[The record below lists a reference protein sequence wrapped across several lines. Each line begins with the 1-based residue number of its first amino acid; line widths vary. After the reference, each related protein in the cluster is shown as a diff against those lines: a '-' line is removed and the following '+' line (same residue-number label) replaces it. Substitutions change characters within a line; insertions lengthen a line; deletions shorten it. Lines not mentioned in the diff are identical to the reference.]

1 VAASRW
7 ATEPEQKPAGKRT
20 VDVAFEP
27 RDEGETCVRVVQTGA
42 EGKARTLGE
51 RCTSGLVWKSALR
64 WAPSGSLATVAV
76 QPLAAWTEVWVLRRG
91 GDGAWT
97 IATLTPATA
106 DPDNAVGYVE
116 AAGFSPDGGRLLV
129 VREARAGG
137 QVTRRFQVVESS
149 TLVVEKWA
157 AHADKLGAFKRW
169 TLPSWRAGTLALR

>member
-1 VAASRW
+1 M
-7 ATEPEQKPAGKRT
+7 
-20 VDVAFEP
+20 
-27 RDEGETCVRVVQTGA
+27 
-42 EGKARTLGE
+42 
-51 RCTSGLVWKSALR
+51 
-64 WAPSGSLATVAV
+64 

-97 IATLTPATA
+97 IETLTPATA

-137 QVTRRFQVVESS
+137 QATRRFQVVESS

-169 TLPSWRAGTLALR
+169 SPPSWRAGTLALR